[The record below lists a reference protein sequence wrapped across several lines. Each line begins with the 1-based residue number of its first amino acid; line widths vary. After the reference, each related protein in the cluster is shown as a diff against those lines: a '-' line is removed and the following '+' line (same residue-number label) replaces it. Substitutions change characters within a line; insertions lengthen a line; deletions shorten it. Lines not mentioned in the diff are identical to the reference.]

1 MKECRIVIGGCRN
14 FNNYD
19 FFKRCADECI
29 FKLPKNIK
37 ITIVSGHCRGVD
49 SLAERYAK
57 ENDYKLDIFPADW
70 EKYGR
75 AAGPIR
81 NEKMVAS
88 AQVVLALWDYKSK
101 GTKNLIENAQ
111 LFKRKLFIV
120 KINQI

>member
-19 FFKRCADECI
+19 YFKRCADECI

-37 ITIVSGHCRGVD
+37 ITIVSGYCRGVD

-57 ENDYKLDIFPADW
+57 ENNYKLDIFLADW

-75 AAGPIR
+75 TAGPCKKK
-81 NEKMVAS
+81 KMVAS

-101 GTKNLIENAQ
+101 GTKNLIENAR
-111 LFKRKLFIV
+111 LYKRKLFIV
-120 KINQI
+120 KIDQI